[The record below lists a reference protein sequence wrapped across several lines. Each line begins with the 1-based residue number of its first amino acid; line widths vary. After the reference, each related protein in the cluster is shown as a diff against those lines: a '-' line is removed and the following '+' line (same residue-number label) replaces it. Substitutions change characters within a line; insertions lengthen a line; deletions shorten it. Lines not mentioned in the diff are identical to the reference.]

1 MSALGQKQT
10 WRHPFVM
17 SALPPKAD
25 IPCREQHVRFVPK
38 ADIAVLFDHLV
49 RNPAAPTR
57 LIKGLAEIFAFQY
70 FVRLPRVNAKGNNIF
85 DWSVTSASKTEVTAC
100 NAAYLLLS
108 SPPSAARSALHTKRG
123 APMKFELIV
132 ITLLVAAMPVCAQ
145 AQAPQAPPPP
155 QAPKASQAPKAP
167 KASPTPKAPKAVK
180 DSKEMTKL
188 AVAQKVVK
196 TISGDKAKTQTYC
209 DIGKLGDQIQEAE
222 KKNDMNKIDEL
233 NSKMGGL
240 ATNLGPEYVELMS
253 GLEDMDPNSKE
264 AKDIGVV
271 LEGLDKLCAK

>member
-1 MSALGQKQT
+1 LS
-10 WRHPFVM
+10 
-17 SALPPKAD
+17 
-25 IPCREQHVRFVPK
+25 
-38 ADIAVLFDHLV
+38 
-49 RNPAAPTR
+49 
-57 LIKGLAEIFAFQY
+57 
-70 FVRLPRVNAKGNNIF
+70 RVNAKGNNIF
-85 DWSVTSASKTEVTAC
+85 DWAVSVSKTEVTTC

-108 SPPSAARSALHTKRG
+108 SPPFTARSALHTKRG

-155 QAPKASQAPKAP
+155 QAPKAS
-167 KASPTPKAPKAVK
+167 PTPKAPKAVK
-180 DSKEMTKL
+180 DSKGSKEMTKL

-222 KKNDMNKIDEL
+222 NKNDMNKIDEL
-233 NSKMGGL
+233 NSKRGGL
-240 ATNLGPEYVELMS
+240 ATKLGPEYVELIS
-253 GLEDMDPNSKE
+253 GLEDMDPDSKE
-264 AKDIGVV
+264 AKDISVV